1 MAQEDEQKLVEFLIS
16 ERNVCCVLEVLKHG
30 DAIRRALL
38 NRFWSRVRTHLGA
51 TAPKGL
57 ATKVNWSASPLP
69 QETKSGFAWLEA
81 RFPRFEDERQC
92 LCYRVEYERWPQG
105 LDLYYGLH
113 WRQET
118 RRSTRSRSIKPVQS
132 LRQALDAN
140 DYKLSDQESWC
151 GWRYVRRFN
160 DTDDFLSFFVENP
173 KFLLESISEGLWP
186 FVHRTIKHV
195 ERVNRS
201 LSA

>member
-1 MAQEDEQKLVEFLIS
+1 MAQTDEPKLVEFLIS
-16 ERNVCCVLEVLKHG
+16 ERNVCSVLEVLKHG
-30 DAIRRALL
+30 EGIRRALS
-38 NRFWSRVRTHLGA
+38 NRFWSKLRMHLGA

-81 RFPRFEDERQC
+81 RFPGFEDERQC
-92 LCYRVEYERWPQG
+92 LCYRVEYERWPRG

-113 WRQET
+113 WKQET
-118 RRSTRSRSIKPVQS
+118 RPSARSRSNKSIQL
-132 LRQALDAN
+132 LRQALGSN
-140 DYKLSDQESWC
+140 DYELSDQESWC
-151 GWRYVRRFN
+151 GWRSVRRFN
-160 DTDDFLSFFVENP
+160 GKDDFLSFFVESP
-173 KFLLESISEGLWP
+173 RFLLDSISEGLWP